1 MLTKENKGKKEKYNQ
16 KKGQIVNSRIGWINK
31 KGIAVSLLSG
41 LSLLVIFFLYSRS
54 SSPDTPVIINSALYS
69 FATITIISFF
79 VCLTFLFFG
88 IKKAF
93 FSNNFPNGVP
103 SKLVYN
109 LQRPFQNKKFK
120 WIFLLSSI
128 AYFVFFGFLSNMFI
142 IFYDDQTMFSIIPP
156 FVRGG
161 AHGNMTSTT
170 TNQQQ
175 IDQTHDSRHN
185 PQNEDETKQDNN
197 NVVDS
202 SKTYPSYRMIICCKS
217 MGYVPMLIMYISP
230 NFSFLLI
237 PINFAAG
244 LFVSVLVGLNVALNV
259 FLLQEMKAKLL
270 NLSKRSI
277 IGVFGISSGLFIGC
291 PTCAGSLFYSV
302 AGFSSIVA
310 FSSLSLYQALFV
322 LVSIP
327 LLMVSIVVMTRIL
340 KEKDIESCNYEGT
353 SKKIS
358 NK

>member
-1 MLTKENKGKKEKYNQ
+1 MAKENRGKKERYNQ
-16 KKGQIVNSRIGWINK
+16 KKSQIVNASFGSIDK

-54 SSPDTPVIINSALYS
+54 SSPDTPVMINSALYS

-79 VCLTFLFFG
+79 VCLIFFFFG

-93 FSNNFPNGVP
+93 FSKKSPNGIP
-103 SKLVYN
+103 SKLVHN

-120 WIFLLSSI
+120 GIFLMSSI

-156 FVRGG
+156 FVRGA
-161 AHGNMTSTT
+161 AHGNTTSPG
-170 TNQQQ
+170 TNQQQQQQ
-175 IDQTHDSRHN
+175 IDQAHDSSHN
-185 PQNEDETKQDNN
+185 PQNEDETRQDNN
-197 NVVDS
+197 KALDL
-202 SKTYPSYRMIICCKS
+202 SKTYPSYRMIICCKD
-217 MGYVPMLIMYISP
+217 MGYVPMLITYISP
-230 NFSFLLI
+230 NLSFLLI

-270 NLSKRSI
+270 KLSKKSI
-277 IGVFGISSGLFIGC
+277 LGVFGISSGLFIGC

-310 FSSLSLYQALFV
+310 ISSLSLYQVLFV

-327 LLMVSIVVMTRIL
+327 LLMISIVVMTRIL
-340 KEKDIESCNYEGT
+340 KEKDIESCNYEGRT
-353 SKKIS
+353 RG
-358 NK
+358 